1 MRVIPTSNSLA
12 EVFSFPHPANEI
24 AARMV
29 AGMVVTLSVGIIV
42 FQVPWLMYVLAYG
55 FLARVLTGPSL
66 SPMGML
72 ATRVLVPLFGN
83 HVKEV
88 AGPPKRFAQ
97 AVGLVFSVAALLLYY
112 TFGLSL
118 AAYGV
123 LGVLAFFA
131 VLEAAVGFCT
141 GCFVFGYMMRWGIIP
156 EETCEKCNNL
166 QLSVP
171 DATESLASA
180 P

>member
-12 EVFSFPHPANEI
+12 EVFSFPHPANEY

-29 AGMVVTLSVGIIV
+29 AGMVVILSVGIVV
-42 FQVPWLMYVLAYG
+42 FQAPWLMYVLAYG
-55 FLARVLTGPSL
+55 FLARVLTWPTL
-66 SPMGML
+66 SPMGLL
-72 ATRVLVPLFGN
+72 ATRVFVPLFGN
-83 HVKEV
+83 HVRPV

-97 AVGLVFSVAALLLYY
+97 AVGLGFSVTALLLYY
-112 TFGLSL
+112 AFGLSV

-123 LGVLAFFA
+123 LGVLIFFA
-131 VLEAAVGFCT
+131 ALEAVVGFCT

-156 EETCEKCNNL
+156 EETCEKCNSL
-166 QLSVP
+166 HLSVP
-171 DATESLASA
+171 EGIESQPSA

>member
-1 MRVIPTSNSLA
+1 MSVNSTSTSLA
-12 EVFSFPHPANEI
+12 GVFSFPHPANEY

-29 AGMVVTLSVGIIV
+29 AGMVVALSVGIIV

-55 FLARVLTGPSL
+55 FLARVLTGPTL

-72 ATRVLVPLFGN
+72 ATRVLVPLFGH

-97 AVGLVFSVAALLLYY
+97 AVGLIFSVTALLLYY

-123 LGVLAFFA
+123 LGVLVFFA

-166 QLSVP
+166 QLTVP
-171 DATESLASA
+171 DTTEPLASA